1 MRNNTYV
8 QSLDRGLTILDV
20 LSDGSPELG
29 VTELALRLGV
39 HKSTVFRLLSTLQG
53 HDLVEQNSET
63 EKYRLGY
70 GLVRLSGAVVAEMDL
85 VRAARPLLRELAQL
99 ASETVNLA
107 IRQGDEIVQIEQVT
121 PPQQL
126 VSVNWVGKQ
135 VPLHCTSNGKVVLA
149 FMAPAERER
158 ILGRPLQRFTP
169 RTIVDARLLER
180 QLGRVRED
188 GYAFTLEELEI
199 GLNAVAAPVRGAGG
213 DVLAVVSLSGP
224 SYRVT
229 SQRLPELGEMTR
241 ETADAV
247 SRRVGYRP
255 GGGA

>member
-8 QSLDRGLTILDV
+8 QSLDRGLTILGV

-39 HKSTVFRLLSTLQG
+39 HKSTVFRLLSTLQRHG
-53 HDLVEQNSET
+53 LVEQNSET

-70 GLVRLSGAVVAEMDL
+70 GLVRLSGAVVAEMDV
-85 VRAARPLLRELAQL
+85 VRAARPLLSQL
-99 ASETVNLA
+99 AKEAGETVNLA
-107 IRQGDEIVQIEQVT
+107 IQQGDEIVQIEQMT
-121 PPQQL
+121 PPRQL

-135 VPLHCTSNGKVVLA
+135 VPLHCTSNGKVLLA
-149 FMAPAERER
+149 FMDSGERER
-158 ILGRPLQRFTP
+158 ILGRPLQRFTA
-169 RTIVDARLLER
+169 RTIVDSRLLER
-180 QLGRVRED
+180 QLSRVREE

-213 DVLAVVSLSGP
+213 DVVAVVSLSGP

-229 SQRLPELGEMTR
+229 SQRLPELGELTR
-241 ETADAV
+241 QTADAV
-247 SRRVGYRP
+247 SRRIGHRS
-255 GGGA
+255 GGGV

>member
-1 MRNNTYV
+1 
-8 QSLDRGLTILDV
+8 
-20 LSDGSPELG
+20 
-29 VTELALRLGV
+29 
-39 HKSTVFRLLSTLQG
+39 
-53 HDLVEQNSET
+53 
-63 EKYRLGY
+63 
-70 GLVRLSGAVVAEMDL
+70 
-85 VRAARPLLRELAQL
+85 
-99 ASETVNLA
+99 
-107 IRQGDEIVQIEQVT
+107 
-121 PPQQL
+121 
-126 VSVNWVGKQ
+126 
-135 VPLHCTSNGKVVLA
+135 VVLA
-149 FMAPAERER
+149 FMAPAERDR

-199 GLNAVAAPVRGAGG
+199 GLNAVAAPVRGVGG
-213 DVLAVVSLSGP
+213 DVHAVVSLSGP

-247 SRRVGYRP
+247 SRRIGYRP